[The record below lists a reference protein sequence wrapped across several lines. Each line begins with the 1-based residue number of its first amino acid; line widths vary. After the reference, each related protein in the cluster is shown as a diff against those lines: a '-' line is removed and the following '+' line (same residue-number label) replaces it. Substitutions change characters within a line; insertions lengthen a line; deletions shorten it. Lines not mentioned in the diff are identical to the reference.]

1 MSEQKKQKGNL
12 IVQHNCL
19 IEANYD
25 LTLQEKR
32 VVLWLA
38 SQVKP
43 DDVDFKEHVIKIS
56 DFCKIAGLKS
66 KNMHKEIEKTT
77 LNLINRSLQIY
88 SSSENRLLQVAW
100 LNSADYLYSE
110 GSVKLCFSPK
120 LKPYLLELK
129 NCFTKFNLE
138 NMMLFKSAYAIRMYE
153 LLKQYQKSGVREI
166 RITDLRK
173 ILGISVKQYSLYSN
187 LKKKIIE
194 NSKKEI
200 NQKSDLLIDF
210 LEIKNGRKV
219 DSIKF
224 IVETKKHVVEH
235 PVVLL
240 EESKSFGISTH
251 SLEQLR
257 EEFSDDA
264 VNQGLLSLKT
274 YKGTVKNPVLFLK
287 KAIKEGWQPFQEKKD
302 QDRSND
308 LVEEINHSI
317 SMLDESPVCLEIR
330 KLFLERQGVAEYKS
344 WIQPICLQ
352 VEGISIVAVVQNKFA
367 QDWLEVNYAKQLS
380 DYADGKEI
388 VFRLERSE
396 VQVLS
401 VSKKNA
407 SKLKK
412 VPSKKS
418 LQKLMPS
425 NADESIDTEFFD
437 NMQIERSIEDEE
449 AIGKI
454 IRDVSESKKK
464 RVAQQKQVTVEETTV
479 EVVKKKSL
487 WERITGLWK

>member
-1 MSEQKKQKGNL
+1 M
-12 IVQHNCL
+12 
-19 IEANYD
+19 
-25 LTLQEKR
+25 
-32 VVLWLA
+32 
-38 SQVKP
+38 
-43 DDVDFKEHVIKIS
+43 
-56 DFCKIAGLKS
+56 
-66 KNMHKEIEKTT
+66 
-77 LNLINRSLQIY
+77 
-88 SSSENRLLQVAW
+88 
-100 LNSADYLYSE
+100 
-110 GSVKLCFSPK
+110 
-120 LKPYLLELK
+120 
-129 NCFTKFNLE
+129 
-138 NMMLFKSAYAIRMYE
+138 
-153 LLKQYQKSGVREI
+153 
-166 RITDLRK
+166 
-173 ILGISVKQYSLYSN
+173 
-187 LKKKIIE
+187 
-194 NSKKEI
+194 
-200 NQKSDLLIDF
+200 
-210 LEIKNGRKV
+210 
-219 DSIKF
+219 
-224 IVETKKHVVEH
+224 
-235 PVVLL
+235 
-240 EESKSFGISTH
+240 
-251 SLEQLR
+251 
-257 EEFSDDA
+257 
-264 VNQGLLSLKT
+264 
-274 YKGTVKNPVLFLK
+274 KNPVLFLK

-454 IRDVSESKKK
+454 IRDVSESKK
-464 RVAQQKQVTVEETTV
+464 R
-479 EVVKKKSL
+479 
-487 WERITGLWK
+487 GLLSKNK